1 MTESQKPTR
10 QPVENQPDLTSS
22 DPYRVLGVSS
32 TATQMEI
39 KRAYFALLRQYPPET
54 EAENFKL
61 IRAAYE
67 KLKDLR
73 RRAETDIFLPQP
85 PPPWQAAQSVL
96 RLDFA
101 FHASDALLAL
111 RRWGDL
117 GRVDFEEDFR
127 EIEL

>member
-1 MTESQKPTR
+1 MTGNQQATR
-10 QPVENQPDLTSS
+10 QPAENQPDLAAG
-22 DPYRVLGVSS
+22 DPYRVLGVPS
-32 TATQMEI
+32 TASQIEI

-73 RRAETDIFLPQP
+73 RRTETDIFLPQP
-85 PPPWQAAQSVL
+85 PLPWQAASSTL

-101 FHASDALLAL
+101 FYAADAVLAL
-111 RRWGDL
+111 RHWGDL
-117 GRVDFEEDFR
+117 GRKRFEEDFR